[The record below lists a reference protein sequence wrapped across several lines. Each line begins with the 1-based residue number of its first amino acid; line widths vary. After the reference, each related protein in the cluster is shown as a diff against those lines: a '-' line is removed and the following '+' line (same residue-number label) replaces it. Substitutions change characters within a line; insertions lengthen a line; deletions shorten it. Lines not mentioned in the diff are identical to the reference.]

1 MSFTPTWLPRHVRTR
16 AYHVDNLV
24 PIFVGES
31 GRLAFRIEKAKSSE
45 EEAPEALKSVF
56 SLTGFYAC
64 LDGPQAAL
72 GIQSQP
78 SGPAQTFWS

>member
-45 EEAPEALKSVF
+45 EEAPEAFV
-56 SLTGFYAC
+56 
-64 LDGPQAAL
+64 GPQKVCSH
-72 GIQSQP
+72 SQ
-78 SGPAQTFWS
+78 AFMFI